1 MRKQDTDNSTH
12 FRAGDRVFCQNGKW
26 FFQTRE
32 DDHGPFP
39 SREAAEKELDRYTE
53 EMTYF
58 EDVAPGVTKAPDAA
72 AEDIAEFT
80 LVDKDS

>member
-39 SREAAEKELDRYTE
+39 SREEAEKELDRYTE

-58 EDVAPGVTKAPDAA
+58 EETCGDLMVKLGYR
-72 AEDIAEFT
+72 
-80 LVDKDS
+80 S